1 MNPRT
6 TNPSSVKPGTTNPG
20 PVKPRTVNPSR
31 KTLVVTA
38 ACLAAV
44 AVAATVTDVV
54 VRGRVEERVVE
65 AASCRLHATGAVTA
79 ELDGTFAGL
88 RALTGSVAAVRV
100 TAQGVRRQDTAMD
113 VEAVLKDVTR
123 DGAGAGGTARAT
135 VPYSGLQ
142 DRLGGETGGAAAGM
156 TVGSDGQNLV
166 LSGTAGDLGLP
177 VTVKTTLSTTA
188 DSLTVTPAT
197 IGVFGRDIPV
207 DRVSSLPAAS
217 AFADRLAPR
226 TVRLDDLPA
235 GAALTGA
242 RAGGS
247 GLVLSFTLTGEAL
260 GGSGTPGGSGG
271 GGGAAD
277 AGCTTGTA

>member
-1 MNPRT
+1 MTPR
-6 TNPSSVKPGTTNPG
+6 
-20 PVKPRTVNPSR
+20 R
-31 KTLVVTA
+31 KTLVITA
-38 ACLAAV
+38 ACLAAA
-44 AVAATVTDVV
+44 AVAATATDLV
-54 VRGRVEERVVE
+54 VRGRVEERVVS

-79 ELDGTFAGL
+79 ELDSAFAGL
-88 RALTGSVAAVRV
+88 RALTGSVGTVRV
-100 TAQGVRRQDTAMD
+100 KAQGVRRQGTDVD

-123 DGAGAGGTARAT
+123 DGAGAGGTAEAT

-142 DRLGGETGGAAAGM
+142 DRLGGEAGGAAAGM

-166 LSGTAGDLGLP
+166 LSGSAGDLGLP

-247 GLVLSFTLTGEAL
+247 GLVLSFALTGEAL
-260 GGSGTPGGSGG
+260 GGSGPTGGSGG
-271 GGGAAD
+271 GGAAGG
-277 AGCTTGTA
+277 GCTSRTA